1 MLLGAAL
8 CCTALRY
15 AALCRTAPCCCA
27 APLCTATCCTV
38 FGSGS
43 GFSDCGGGDGDWGN
57 GGDGGGKGGEG
68 GGGDGGG
75 GGGGDCS
82 CGGKGS
88 CGCCIVL
95 PCAALTRNLLHCATL
110 HCPAPL
116 RPAPCCTVQRCAVL
130 CCTGGTSGSSEQ
142 GSELS
147 PWPRSGPRLWPA
159 VPRLGPGPGLGAE
172 PRSGPKPLR

>member
-1 MLLGAAL
+1 MPLGAAL

-110 HCPAPL
+110 HCPARRSAL
-116 RPAPCCTVQRCAVL
+116 HRAVPCNAVL
-130 CCTGGTSGSSEQ
+130 SCAAQVAPVGAQSKAQNSAHGQ
-142 GSELS
+142 
-147 PWPRSGPRLWPA
+147 
-159 VPRLGPGPGLGAE
+159 GLGQ
-172 PRSGPKPLR
+172 GCGQQFQG